1 MIFLHLLTVQN
12 GGIKR
17 SSLEVLSRGRELVDS
32 IGQSNGENS
41 DQNSPQ
47 NSQQNSGQ
55 SAGNQGELHAVVC
68 SPEVASWDEAKWAA
82 ELGAYGVDTVWSA
95 TDVAFK
101 EHNNQALLSAM
112 QSAHA
117 QATDQ
122 GAKPSVVAMAST
134 EGVKDILGALSMR
147 LGASVVADVSEFGVV
162 AEGDGVLLT
171 ATRPVM
177 ASKANTHVQAQA
189 QHVMVSVRS
198 GSYGILENGE
208 NQNGENQNA
217 KPLNHQPVR
226 IVPLKI
232 ERADSKLQTQI
243 REIITAAADTIDLNE
258 AEAIVAA
265 GRGVKDEAA
274 KALIAELAG
283 VLNAGIG
290 ASRALTEAG
299 IYDPSVQIGQ
309 TGKVV
314 SPQLYIAVGISGAI
328 QHVAGITNS
337 KVIVAVNKDAD
348 APIFEVADYGI
359 VGDLYEVLPAL
370 IAEIKRVKG

>member
-1 MIFLHLLTVQN
+1 MIFLHLLMVQS

-17 SSLEVLSRGRELVDS
+17 SSLEVLSRGRELADALNT
-32 IGQSNGENS
+32 NGH
-41 DQNSPQ
+41 
-47 NSQQNSGQ
+47 
-55 SAGNQGELHAVVC
+55 AAELHTVVC
-68 SPEVASWDEAKWAA
+68 SPEVADWTAEKWSA

-95 TDVAFK
+95 TDESFK
-101 EHNNQALLSAM
+101 EHNNQALLAAV
-112 QSAHA
+112 QTAHS
-117 QATDQ
+117 QATDL
-122 GAKPSVVAMAST
+122 GTKPSVVAMAST

-162 AEGDGVLLT
+162 AEGDGLQLT

-177 ASKANTHVQAQA
+177 ASKAQTQVQTTAK
-189 QHVMVSVRS
+189 HVMVSVRS
-198 GSYGILENGE
+198 GSYGILEAAGGHE
-208 NQNGENQNA
+208 GGTHT
-217 KPLNHQPVR
+217 HQPVK
-226 IVPLKI
+226 IEHLKI
-232 ERADSKLQTQI
+232 EQTDSKLQTQI

-265 GRGVKDEAA
+265 GRGVKDETA

-299 IYDPSVQIGQ
+299 VYDPSVQIGQ

-314 SPQLYIAVGISGAI
+314 APQLYIAVGISGAI

-370 IAEIKRVKG
+370 IAEIKRLKG

>member
-32 IGQSNGENS
+32 MGENGGEGS
-41 DQNSPQ
+41 K
-47 NSQQNSGQ
+47 
-55 SAGNQGELHAVVC
+55 AELHAVVC
-68 SPEVASWDEAKWAA
+68 SPEVAGWDEAKWNA
-82 ELGAYGVDTVWSA
+82 EIGVYGVDTVWSA
-95 TDVAFK
+95 TDEAFK
-101 EHNNQALLSAM
+101 EHNNQALLSAV
-112 QSAHA
+112 QKAHA
-117 QATDQ
+117 RATNN
-122 GAKPSVVAMAST
+122 GSKASVVAMAST
-134 EGVKDILGALSMR
+134 EGAKDIIGALSMR
-147 LGASVVADVSEFGVV
+147 LGASVIADVSEFEVS
-162 AEGDGVLLT
+162 ADADGVQLN

-177 ASKANTHVQAQA
+177 ASKAQTQVQATGL
-189 QHVMVSVRS
+189 HVMVSVRS
-198 GSYGILENGE
+198 GSYGVLDNGDGG
-208 NQNGENQNA
+208 QKVGT
-217 KPLNHQPVR
+217 PIHQPVS
-226 IVPLKI
+226 IKD
-232 ERADSKLQTQI
+232 ADSKLHTQI

-274 KALIAELAG
+274 KALVAELAG

-299 IYDPSVQIGQ
+299 MYDPSVQIGQ

-328 QHVAGITNS
+328 QHVAGITNT

-370 IAEIKRVKG
+370 IAEINQRKG

>member
-12 GGIKR
+12 KAIKR
-17 SSLEVLSRGRELVDS
+17 SSLEVLSRGRALADALT
-32 IGQSNGENS
+32 
-41 DQNSPQ
+41 
-47 NSQQNSGQ
+47 NSGHD
-55 SAGNQGELHAVVC
+55 AKIHAVVC
-68 SPEVASWDEAKWAA
+68 SPDVADWTAEKWST

-95 TDVAFK
+95 TDEVFK
-101 EHNNQALLSAM
+101 EHNNQALLAAV
-112 QSAHA
+112 QTAHA

-122 GAKPSVVAMAST
+122 GAKPSMVAMAST
-134 EGVKDILGALSMR
+134 EGAKDIIGALSLR
-147 LGASVVADVSEFGVV
+147 LGASVIADVSEFVVV
-162 AEGDGVLLT
+162 ASDIAAANGLSAAEAADSNSDATSGFTLT

-177 ASKANTHVQAQA
+177 ASKAQTHVQTTAK
-189 QHVMVSVRS
+189 HVMASVRS
-198 GSYGILENGE
+198 GSYGILEAAGSQE
-208 NQNGENQNA
+208 SGTA
-217 KPLNHQPVR
+217 SLQPVKIEHLK
-226 IVPLKI
+226 IVPT
-232 ERADSKLQTQI
+232 DSKLQTQI

-258 AEAIVAA
+258 AESIVAA
-265 GRGVKDEAA
+265 GRGVKDETA

-283 VLNAGIG
+283 ILNAGIG

-314 SPQLYIAVGISGAI
+314 APQLYIAVGISGAI

-359 VGDLYEVLPAL
+359 VGDLYDVLPAL

>member
-32 IGQSNGENS
+32 ISQSNE
-41 DQNSPQ
+41 
-47 NSQQNSGQ
+47 Q
-55 SAGNQGELHAVVC
+55 SAGSQAELHAVVC

-177 ASKANTHVQAQA
+177 ASKANTHVRAQA

-208 NQNGENQNA
+208 NQNGKNQNA
-217 KPLNHQPVR
+217 KPLNDQPVS

-232 ERADSKLQTQI
+232 EFADSKLQTQI

-283 VLNAGIG
+283 VLTAGIG

>member
-1 MIFLHLLTVQN
+1 MIFLHLLTVQS

-17 SSLEVLSRGRELVDS
+17 SSLEVLSRGRELADALNT
-32 IGQSNGENS
+32 NGH
-41 DQNSPQ
+41 
-47 NSQQNSGQ
+47 
-55 SAGNQGELHAVVC
+55 AAELHAVVC
-68 SPEVASWDEAKWAA
+68 SPEVADWTAEKWSA

-95 TDVAFK
+95 TDESFK
-101 EHNNQALLSAM
+101 EHNNQALLAAVHT
-112 QSAHA
+112 AHS
-117 QATDQ
+117 QATDL

-162 AEGDGVLLT
+162 AEGDGLQLT

-177 ASKANTHVQAQA
+177 ASKAQTQVQTTAK
-189 QHVMVSVRS
+189 HVMVSVRS
-198 GSYGILENGE
+198 GSYGILEAAGGYE
-208 NQNGENQNA
+208 GGA
-217 KPLNHQPVR
+217 HTHQPVK
-226 IVPLKI
+226 IEHLKI
-232 ERADSKLQTQI
+232 EQTDSKLQTQI

-265 GRGVKDEAA
+265 GRGVKDETA

-299 IYDPSVQIGQ
+299 VYDPSVQIGQ

-314 SPQLYIAVGISGAI
+314 APQLYIAVGISGAI

-370 IAEIKRVKG
+370 IAEIKRLKG

>member
-17 SSLEVLSRGRELVDS
+17 SSLEVLSRGRALADAL
-32 IGQSNGENS
+32 NT
-41 DQNSPQ
+41 
-47 NSQQNSGQ
+47 SGH
-55 SAGNQGELHAVVC
+55 AAELHAVVC
-68 SPEVASWDEAKWAA
+68 SPEVASWDEAKWTA

-95 TDVAFK
+95 TDEAFK

-177 ASKANTHVQAQA
+177 ASKANTNVRAQA

-198 GSYGILENGE
+198 GSYGILENGVLE
-208 NQNGENQNA
+208 NGENQNA

>member
-32 IGQSNGENS
+32 IS
-41 DQNSPQ
+41 QNSE
-47 NSQQNSGQ
+47 Q

-95 TDVAFK
+95 TDEAFK
-101 EHNNQALLSAM
+101 EHNNQALLSAV

-122 GAKPSVVAMAST
+122 GAKPSAVAMAST

-198 GSYGILENGE
+198 GSYGVLE
-208 NQNGENQNA
+208 NGENQNA

-299 IYDPSVQIGQ
+299 MYDPSVQIGQ

>member
-17 SSLEVLSRGRELVDS
+17 SSLEVLARGRELADS
-32 IGQSNGENS
+32 LGQSGE
-41 DQNSPQ
+41 
-47 NSQQNSGQ
+47 Q
-55 SAGNQGELHAVVC
+55 SAGSQAELHAVVC
-68 SPEVASWDEAKWAA
+68 SPEVADWTAEKWTQ

-95 TDVAFK
+95 TDESFK
-101 EHNNQALLSAM
+101 EHNNQALLAAV
-112 QSAHA
+112 QTAHA

-122 GAKPSVVAMAST
+122 GSKPSVVAMAST

-147 LGASVVADVSEFGVV
+147 LGASVVADVSEFNV
-162 AEGDGVLLT
+162 AVGNTTDSNGGATSGFTLT

-177 ASKANTHVQAQA
+177 ASKAQTQVQTTAK
-189 QHVMVSVRS
+189 HVMVSVRS
-198 GSYGILENGE
+198 GSYGILEVAGGE
-208 NQNGENQNA
+208 EAGTRT
-217 KPLNHQPVR
+217 HQPVK
-226 IVPLKI
+226 IEHLKI
-232 ERADSKLQTQI
+232 VQTDSKLQTQI

-265 GRGVKDEAA
+265 GRGVKDETA

-299 IYDPSVQIGQ
+299 VYDPSVQIGQ

-314 SPQLYIAVGISGAI
+314 APQLYIAVGISGAI

-370 IAEIKRVKG
+370 IAEIKRIKG

>member
-1 MIFLHLLTVQN
+1 M
-12 GGIKR
+12 
-17 SSLEVLSRGRELVDS
+17 
-32 IGQSNGENS
+32 
-41 DQNSPQ
+41 
-47 NSQQNSGQ
+47 
-55 SAGNQGELHAVVC
+55 
-68 SPEVASWDEAKWAA
+68 
-82 ELGAYGVDTVWSA
+82 
-95 TDVAFK
+95 
-101 EHNNQALLSAM
+101 
-112 QSAHA
+112 
-117 QATDQ
+117 
-122 GAKPSVVAMAST
+122 
-134 EGVKDILGALSMR
+134 
-147 LGASVVADVSEFGVV
+147 
-162 AEGDGVLLT
+162 GVLDTGVLD
-171 ATRPVM
+171 A
-177 ASKANTHVQAQA
+177 AGSQKAGTHT
-189 QHVMVSVRS
+189 
-198 GSYGILENGE
+198 
-208 NQNGENQNA
+208 
-217 KPLNHQPVR
+217 HQPVL
-226 IVPLKI
+226 IEPLKI
-232 ERADSKLQTQI
+232 EHADSKLQTQI

-274 KALIAELAG
+274 KALVAELAG

-299 IYDPSVQIGQ
+299 VYDPSVQIGQ

>member
-1 MIFLHLLTVQN
+1 MIFLHLLTVQS

-17 SSLEVLSRGRELVDS
+17 SSLEVLSRGREIADAL
-32 IGQSNGENS
+32 NT
-41 DQNSPQ
+41 
-47 NSQQNSGQ
+47 SGYT
-55 SAGNQGELHAVVC
+55 AELHAVVC
-68 SPEVASWDEAKWAA
+68 SPEVADWTAEKWSA

-95 TDVAFK
+95 TDESFK
-101 EHNNQALLSAM
+101 EHNNQALLAAM
-112 QSAHA
+112 QTAHS
-117 QATDQ
+117 QATDL
-122 GAKPSVVAMAST
+122 GANPSVVAMAST

-147 LGASVVADVSEFGVV
+147 LGASVVADVSEFGVA
-162 AEGDGVLLT
+162 AEGDGLQLT

-177 ASKANTHVQAQA
+177 ASKAQTQVQTTAK
-189 QHVMVSVRS
+189 HVMVSVRS
-198 GSYGILENGE
+198 GSYGILEAAGGHE
-208 NQNGENQNA
+208 GGT
-217 KPLNHQPVR
+217 PNHQPVK
-226 IVPLKI
+226 IEHLKI
-232 ERADSKLQTQI
+232 EQTDSKLQTQI

-265 GRGVKDEAA
+265 GRGVKDETA

-299 IYDPSVQIGQ
+299 VYDPSVQIGQ

-314 SPQLYIAVGISGAI
+314 APQLYIAVGISGAI

-370 IAEIKRVKG
+370 IAEIKRLKG

>member
-1 MIFLHLLTVQN
+1 MIFLHLLMVQS

-17 SSLEVLSRGRELVDS
+17 SSLEVLSRGRELADAL
-32 IGQSNGENS
+32 NT
-41 DQNSPQ
+41 
-47 NSQQNSGQ
+47 SGYT
-55 SAGNQGELHAVVC
+55 AELHAVVC
-68 SPEVASWDEAKWAA
+68 SPEVADWTAEKWSA

-95 TDVAFK
+95 TDESFK
-101 EHNNQALLSAM
+101 EHNNQALLAAM
-112 QSAHA
+112 QTAHS
-117 QATDQ
+117 QATDL
-122 GAKPSVVAMAST
+122 GANPSVVAMAST

-162 AEGDGVLLT
+162 AEGDGLQLT

-177 ASKANTHVQAQA
+177 ASKAQTQVQTTAK
-189 QHVMVSVRS
+189 HVMVSVRS
-198 GSYGILENGE
+198 GSYGILEAAGGHE
-208 NQNGENQNA
+208 GGTHT
-217 KPLNHQPVR
+217 HQPVK
-226 IVPLKI
+226 IEHLKI
-232 ERADSKLQTQI
+232 EQTDSKLQTQI

-265 GRGVKDEAA
+265 GRGVKDETA

-299 IYDPSVQIGQ
+299 VYDPSVQIGQ

-314 SPQLYIAVGISGAI
+314 APQLYIAVGISGAI

-370 IAEIKRVKG
+370 IAEIKRLKG

>member
-17 SSLEVLSRGRELVDS
+17 SSLEVLSRGRELVESICKCSGDS
-32 IGQSNGENS
+32 
-41 DQNSPQ
+41 
-47 NSQQNSGQ
+47 
-55 SAGNQGELHAVVC
+55 AELHAVVC
-68 SPEVASWDEAKWAA
+68 SPEVAGWDAAKWSA
-82 ELGAYGVDTVWSA
+82 EIGAYSVDTVWSA
-95 TDVAFK
+95 TDEAFK
-101 EHNNQALLSAM
+101 EHNNQALLSAV
-112 QSAHA
+112 QSAHT
-117 QATDQ
+117 QATDN
-122 GAKPSVVAMAST
+122 GTKHSVIAMAST

-147 LGASVVADVSEFGVV
+147 LGASVIADVSEFEIS
-162 AEGDGVLLT
+162 AENDGIQLN

-177 ASKANTHVQAQA
+177 ASKAQTKVQATA
-189 QHVMVSVRS
+189 NHVMVSVRS
-198 GSYGILENGE
+198 GSYGIIDQAALGSSGDYDANTISH
-208 NQNGENQNA
+208 QN
-217 KPLNHQPVR
+217 VS
-226 IVPLKI
+226 I
-232 ERADSKLQTQI
+232 EHTDSKLHTQI
-243 REIITAAADTIDLNE
+243 RKIITAAADTIDLNE

-265 GRGVKDEAA
+265 GRGVKDETA
-274 KALIAELAG
+274 KTLIDELAD

-299 IYDPSVQIGQ
+299 VYDPSMQIGQ

-370 IAEIKRVKG
+370 IAEIKRRKG

>member
-17 SSLEVLSRGRELVDS
+17 SSLEVLSRGRELVNS
-32 IGQSNGENS
+32 IS
-41 DQNSPQ
+41 QNSGE
-47 NSQQNSGQ
+47 NSQQNSQQ
-55 SAGNQGELHAVVC
+55 SAGNQAELHAVVC

-95 TDVAFK
+95 TDEAFK
-101 EHNNQALLSAM
+101 EHNNQALLYAM

-117 QATDQ
+117 QATEQ

-198 GSYGILENGE
+198 GAYGVLENGE
-208 NQNGENQNA
+208 NENGENQNA
-217 KPLNHQPVR
+217 KPLNHQPVS

-232 ERADSKLQTQI
+232 EFSDSKLQTQI

>member
-32 IGQSNGENS
+32 ISQSNE
-41 DQNSPQ
+41 
-47 NSQQNSGQ
+47 Q
-55 SAGNQGELHAVVC
+55 SAGNQAELHAVVC

-95 TDVAFK
+95 TDEAFK
-101 EHNNQALLSAM
+101 EHNSQALLSAM

-177 ASKANTHVQAQA
+177 ASKANTHVRAQA

-198 GSYGILENGE
+198 GSYGILENGVLE
-208 NQNGENQNA
+208 NGENQNA

>member
-1 MIFLHLLTVQN
+1 
-12 GGIKR
+12 
-17 SSLEVLSRGRELVDS
+17 
-32 IGQSNGENS
+32 
-41 DQNSPQ
+41 
-47 NSQQNSGQ
+47 
-55 SAGNQGELHAVVC
+55 
-68 SPEVASWDEAKWAA
+68 
-82 ELGAYGVDTVWSA
+82 
-95 TDVAFK
+95 
-101 EHNNQALLSAM
+101 
-112 QSAHA
+112 
-117 QATDQ
+117 
-122 GAKPSVVAMAST
+122 MAST

-162 AEGDGVLLT
+162 AEGDGLQLT

-177 ASKANTHVQAQA
+177 ASKAQTQVQTTAK
-189 QHVMVSVRS
+189 HVMVSVRS
-198 GSYGILENGE
+198 GSYGILEAAGGHE
-208 NQNGENQNA
+208 GGTHT
-217 KPLNHQPVR
+217 HQPVK
-226 IVPLKI
+226 IEHLKI
-232 ERADSKLQTQI
+232 EQTDTKLQTQI

-265 GRGVKDEAA
+265 GRGVKDETA

-299 IYDPSVQIGQ
+299 VYDPSVQIGQ

-314 SPQLYIAVGISGAI
+314 APQLYIAVGISGAI

-370 IAEIKRVKG
+370 IAEIKRLKG

>member
-1 MIFLHLLTVQN
+1 MIFLYLLTVQS

-17 SSLEVLSRGRELVDS
+17 SSLEVLSRGRELADALNT
-32 IGQSNGENS
+32 NGH
-41 DQNSPQ
+41 
-47 NSQQNSGQ
+47 
-55 SAGNQGELHAVVC
+55 AAELHAVVC
-68 SPEVASWDEAKWAA
+68 SPEVADWTAEKWSA

-95 TDVAFK
+95 TDESFK
-101 EHNNQALLSAM
+101 EHNNQALLAAM
-112 QSAHA
+112 QTAHS
-117 QATDQ
+117 QATDL
-122 GAKPSVVAMAST
+122 GAKPSMVAMAST

-162 AEGDGVLLT
+162 AEGDGLQLT

-177 ASKANTHVQAQA
+177 ASKAQTQVQTTAK
-189 QHVMVSVRS
+189 HVMVSVRS
-198 GSYGILENGE
+198 GSYRILEAAGGHE
-208 NQNGENQNA
+208 SGTS
-217 KPLNHQPVR
+217 NHQPV
-226 IVPLKI
+226 KI
-232 ERADSKLQTQI
+232 AHLNVDQTDSKLQTQI

-265 GRGVKDEAA
+265 GRGVKDETA

-299 IYDPSVQIGQ
+299 VYDPSVQIGQ
-309 TGKVV
+309 AGKVV
-314 SPQLYIAVGISGAI
+314 APQLYIAVGISGAI

-359 VGDLYEVLPAL
+359 VGDLYEVLTAI
-370 IAEIKRVKG
+370 IAEIKRLKG

>member
-32 IGQSNGENS
+32 ISQNSGENS
-41 DQNSPQ
+41 E
-47 NSQQNSGQ
+47 Q
-55 SAGNQGELHAVVC
+55 SAGNQAELHAVVC

-122 GAKPSVVAMAST
+122 GAKPSAVAMAST

-198 GSYGILENGE
+198 GSYGILENGILENGE
-208 NQNGENQNA
+208 NQNGENENGENQNA
-217 KPLNHQPVR
+217 KPLNHQPVS
-226 IVPLKI
+226 IVPLKT

-243 REIITAAADTIDLNE
+243 REIITATADTIDLNE

-299 IYDPSVQIGQ
+299 MYDPSVQIGQ

>member
-1 MIFLHLLTVQN
+1 MIFLHLLTVQS

-17 SSLEVLSRGRELVDS
+17 SSLEVLSRGREIADAL
-32 IGQSNGENS
+32 NT
-41 DQNSPQ
+41 
-47 NSQQNSGQ
+47 SGYT
-55 SAGNQGELHAVVC
+55 AELHAVVC
-68 SPEVASWDEAKWAA
+68 SPEVADWTAEKWSA

-95 TDVAFK
+95 TDESFK
-101 EHNNQALLSAM
+101 EHNNQALLTAV
-112 QSAHA
+112 QTAHS
-117 QATDQ
+117 QATDL

-162 AEGDGVLLT
+162 AEGDGLQLT

-177 ASKANTHVQAQA
+177 ASKAQTQVQTTAK
-189 QHVMVSVRS
+189 HVMVSVRS
-198 GSYGILENGE
+198 GSYGILEAAGGHE
-208 NQNGENQNA
+208 GGTHT
-217 KPLNHQPVR
+217 HQPVK
-226 IVPLKI
+226 IEHLKI
-232 ERADSKLQTQI
+232 EQTDSKLQTQI

-265 GRGVKDEAA
+265 GRGVKDETA

-299 IYDPSVQIGQ
+299 VYDPSVQIGQ

-314 SPQLYIAVGISGAI
+314 APQLYIAVGISGAI

-370 IAEIKRVKG
+370 IAEIKRLKG

>member
-17 SSLEVLSRGRELVDS
+17 STLEVLSRGRELVDS
-32 IGQSNGENS
+32 L
-41 DQNSPQ
+41 
-47 NSQQNSGQ
+47 GQ
-55 SAGNQGELHAVVC
+55 SAGSQTELHAVVC
-68 SPEVASWDEAKWAA
+68 SPEVADWDAAKWDA
-82 ELGAYGVDTVWSA
+82 EIGAYGVDTVWST
-95 TDVAFK
+95 TDEAFK

-112 QSAHA
+112 QTAHT
-117 QATDQ
+117 QATDN
-122 GAKPSVVAMAST
+122 GTKPSVVAMAST
-134 EGVKDILGALSMR
+134 EGVKDILGALSVR
-147 LGASVVADVSEFGVV
+147 LGASVISDVSEFEV
-162 AEGDGVLLT
+162 ASDGDGVQLS

-177 ASKANTHVQAQA
+177 ASKAQTKVHASA

-208 NQNGENQNA
+208 SQIT
-217 KPLNHQPVR
+217 KPLTHQPVS
-226 IVPLKI
+226 I
-232 ERADSKLQTQI
+232 DDTNSKLRTQI
-243 REIITAAADTIDLNE
+243 RKIITAAANTIDLNE
-258 AEAIVAA
+258 AETIVAA
-265 GRGVKDEAA
+265 GRGVKDEVA
-274 KALIAELAG
+274 KALVAELAG

-299 IYDPSVQIGQ
+299 VYDPSVQIGQ

-314 SPQLYIAVGISGAI
+314 SPHLYIAVGISGAI
-328 QHVAGITNS
+328 QHVAGIINS

-370 IAEIKRVKG
+370 IAEIKQRKG

>member
-17 SSLEVLSRGRELVDS
+17 SSLEVLSRGRELVS
-32 IGQSNGENS
+32 SMGEHGGGNG
-41 DQNSPQ
+41 
-47 NSQQNSGQ
+47 
-55 SAGNQGELHAVVC
+55 AELHAVVC
-68 SPEVASWDEAKWAA
+68 SPEVTDWDAAKWSL
-82 ELGAYGVDTVWSA
+82 EIGAYGVDTVWMA
-95 TDVAFK
+95 TDEVFK
-101 EHNNQALLSAM
+101 EHNNQALLSAV
-112 QSAHA
+112 QAAHT
-117 QATDQ
+117 QAT
-122 GAKPSVVAMAST
+122 GTGTKASVVAMAST
-134 EGVKDILGALSMR
+134 EGVKDIIGALSVR
-147 LGASVVADVSEFGVV
+147 LGASVIADVSEFEVS
-162 AEGDGVLLT
+162 AEGDEVHLS

-177 ASKANTHVQAQA
+177 ASKAQTKVQASA

-198 GSYGILENGE
+198 GSYGILDQAALGSDR
-208 NQNGENQNA
+208 G
-217 KPLNHQPVR
+217 LDVSTISLQPVS
-226 IVPLKI
+226 I
-232 ERADSKLQTQI
+232 EDADSKLHTKI

-299 IYDPSVQIGQ
+299 VYDPSVQIGQ

-370 IAEIKRVKG
+370 IAEIKRRKG

>member
-17 SSLEVLSRGRELVDS
+17 SSLEVLSRGRELVAS
-32 IGQSNGENS
+32 MGEHGGGNG
-41 DQNSPQ
+41 
-47 NSQQNSGQ
+47 
-55 SAGNQGELHAVVC
+55 AELHAVVC
-68 SPEVASWDEAKWAA
+68 SPEVADWDAAKWSA
-82 ELGAYGVDTVWSA
+82 EIGPFGVNTVWMA
-95 TDVAFK
+95 TDESFK
-101 EHNNQALLSAM
+101 EHNNQALLSAV
-112 QSAHA
+112 QAAHA
-117 QATDQ
+117 QAT
-122 GAKPSVVAMAST
+122 GNGTKASVVAMAST
-134 EGVKDILGALSMR
+134 EGVKDILGALSVR
-147 LGASVVADVSEFGVV
+147 LGASVIADVSEFEVST
-162 AEGDGVLLT
+162 EGDGVQLS

-177 ASKANTHVQAQA
+177 ASKAQTKVQASA
-189 QHVMVSVRS
+189 QHVMVSMRS
-198 GSYGILENGE
+198 GSYGILESAGSHE
-208 NQNGENQNA
+208 NSTIS
-217 KPLNHQPVR
+217 LQPVS
-226 IVPLKI
+226 I
-232 ERADSKLQTQI
+232 EDADSKLHTKI

-299 IYDPSVQIGQ
+299 VYDPSVQIGQ

-370 IAEIKRVKG
+370 IAEIKRRKG

>member
-32 IGQSNGENS
+32 IGQSNE
-41 DQNSPQ
+41 
-47 NSQQNSGQ
+47 Q
-55 SAGNQGELHAVVC
+55 SAGNKGELHAVVC

-95 TDVAFK
+95 TDEAFK

-177 ASKANTHVQAQA
+177 ASKANTHVRAQA

-198 GSYGILENGE
+198 GSYGILE
-208 NQNGENQNA
+208 NGENQNA

>member
-32 IGQSNGENS
+32 IGISSGENS
-41 DQNSPQ
+41 E
-47 NSQQNSGQ
+47 Q
-55 SAGNQGELHAVVC
+55 SAGSQAELHAVVC
-68 SPEVASWDEAKWAA
+68 SPEVAGWDEAKWAA

-95 TDVAFK
+95 TDEAFK

-122 GAKPSVVAMAST
+122 GAKPSAVAMAST

-208 NQNGENQNA
+208 NQNGENENGENQNA

-226 IVPLKI
+226 IVPLKT
-232 ERADSKLQTQI
+232 EHADSKLQTQI

-299 IYDPSVQIGQ
+299 MYDPSVQIGQ

>member
-17 SSLEVLSRGRELVDS
+17 SSLEVLSRGRELA
-32 IGQSNGENS
+32 GALNTNGR
-41 DQNSPQ
+41 
-47 NSQQNSGQ
+47 
-55 SAGNQGELHAVVC
+55 AVELHAVVC
-68 SPEVASWDEAKWAA
+68 SPDLADWTAEKWTQ

-95 TDVAFK
+95 TDESFK
-101 EHNNQALLSAM
+101 EHNNQALLSAV
-112 QSAHA
+112 QTAHA

-122 GAKPSVVAMAST
+122 GTKPSVVAMAST

-147 LGASVVADVSEFGVV
+147 MGASVVADVSEFGVV
-162 AEGDGVLLT
+162 AEGDELHLT

-177 ASKANTHVQAQA
+177 ASKAQTQVQTTA

-198 GSYGILENGE
+198 GSYGILEVAGGQEGGTPNH
-208 NQNGENQNA
+208 
-217 KPLNHQPVR
+217 KPVKIEH
-226 IVPLKI
+226 LKI
-232 ERADSKLQTQI
+232 EQTDSKLQTQI
-243 REIITAAADTIDLNE
+243 REIITVAADTIDLNE

-265 GRGVKDEAA
+265 GRGVKDETA

-299 IYDPSVQIGQ
+299 VYDPSVQIGQ

-370 IAEIKRVKG
+370 IAEIKRLKG

>member
-17 SSLEVLSRGRELVDS
+17 SSLEVLSRGRELADS
-32 IGQSNGENS
+32 LGQSGE
-41 DQNSPQ
+41 
-47 NSQQNSGQ
+47 Q
-55 SAGNQGELHAVVC
+55 SAGSQAELHAVVC
-68 SPEVASWDEAKWAA
+68 SPEVADWTAEKWTA
-82 ELGAYGVDTVWSA
+82 ELGGYGVDTVWSA
-95 TDVAFK
+95 TDEVFK
-101 EHNNQALLSAM
+101 DHNNQALLAAV
-112 QSAHA
+112 QTAHA

-122 GAKPSVVAMAST
+122 GAKPSMVAMAST
-134 EGVKDILGALSMR
+134 EGAKDIIGALSLR
-147 LGASVVADVSEFGVV
+147 LGASVIADVSEFGVV
-162 AEGDGVLLT
+162 ASDIAAANGLSAAEVADPSSDATSGFTLT

-177 ASKANTHVQAQA
+177 ASKAQTQVQTTAK
-189 QHVMVSVRS
+189 HVMVSVRS
-198 GSYGILENGE
+198 GSYGILEAAGGQE
-208 NQNGENQNA
+208 SGTASLE
-217 KPLNHQPVR
+217 PVKIEHLK
-226 IVPLKI
+226 IVPTY
-232 ERADSKLQTQI
+232 SKLRTQI

-258 AEAIVAA
+258 AESIVAA
-265 GRGVKDEAA
+265 GRGVKDETA

-314 SPQLYIAVGISGAI
+314 APQLYIAVGISGAI

-370 IAEIKRVKG
+370 IAEIKRLKG

>member
-12 GGIKR
+12 KGIKR
-17 SSLEVLSRGRELVDS
+17 SSLEVLSRGRELADAFAT
-32 IGQSNGENS
+32 
-41 DQNSPQ
+41 
-47 NSQQNSGQ
+47 SGQ
-55 SAGNQGELHAVVC
+55 AIELHAVVC
-68 SPEVASWDEAKWAA
+68 SPELADLDEAKWAA

-95 TDVAFK
+95 TDESFK
-101 EHNNQALLSAM
+101 EHNNQALLAAV
-112 QSAHA
+112 QTAHA

-162 AEGDGVLLT
+162 AEGDGLQLT

-177 ASKANTHVQAQA
+177 ASKAQTQVQTTAK
-189 QHVMVSVRS
+189 HVMVSVRS
-198 GSYGILENGE
+198 GSYGILDNGE
-208 NQNGENQNA
+208 SQNA
-217 KPLNHQPVR
+217 KPLNHQPVK
-226 IVPLKI
+226 IEHLKI
-232 ERADSKLQTQI
+232 ERTDSKLQTQI
-243 REIITAAADTIDLNE
+243 QEIITAAADTIDLND

-265 GRGVKDEAA
+265 GRGVKDETA

-299 IYDPSVQIGQ
+299 VYDPSVQIGQ

-314 SPQLYIAVGISGAI
+314 APQLYIAVGISGAI

-370 IAEIKRVKG
+370 IAEIKRLKG

>member
-32 IGQSNGENS
+32 G
-41 DQNSPQ
+41 
-47 NSQQNSGQ
+47 GQ
-55 SAGNQGELHAVVC
+55 SAGSQAELHAVVC
-68 SPEVASWDEAKWAA
+68 SPEVAGWDEAKWAA
-82 ELGAYGVDTVWSA
+82 ELGAYGVDTLWSA
-95 TDVAFK
+95 KDEAFK
-101 EHNNQALLSAM
+101 EHNNQALLSAV

-162 AEGDGVLLT
+162 AEGDGVQLT

-177 ASKANTHVQAQA
+177 ASKANTHVRAQA

-208 NQNGENQNA
+208 NQKA
-217 KPLNHQPVR
+217 KSLNHQPVG
-226 IVPLKI
+226 I
-232 ERADSKLQTQI
+232 EHTDSKLQTQI

-328 QHVAGITNS
+328 QHVAGISNS
-337 KVIVAVNKDAD
+337 NVIVAVNKDAN
-348 APIFEVADYGI
+348 APIFEVADFGI

-370 IAEIKRVKG
+370 IAEIKRVKS

>member
-17 SSLEVLSRGRELVDS
+17 SSLEVLSRGRALADAL
-32 IGQSNGENS
+32 NT
-41 DQNSPQ
+41 
-47 NSQQNSGQ
+47 SGH
-55 SAGNQGELHAVVC
+55 AAELHAVVC

-95 TDVAFK
+95 TDEAFK

-112 QSAHA
+112 QLAHA

-147 LGASVVADVSEFGVV
+147 LGASVLADVSEFGVV
-162 AEGDGVLLT
+162 AEGDEVLLT

-208 NQNGENQNA
+208 NQNA
-217 KPLNHQPVR
+217 KPLTHQPVR

-299 IYDPSVQIGQ
+299 MYDPSVQIGQ

>member
-1 MIFLHLLTVQN
+1 MIFLHLLTVQS

-17 SSLEVLSRGRELVDS
+17 SSLEVLSRGRALADAL
-32 IGQSNGENS
+32 NT
-41 DQNSPQ
+41 
-47 NSQQNSGQ
+47 SGH
-55 SAGNQGELHAVVC
+55 AVELHTVVC
-68 SPEVASWDEAKWAA
+68 SPEVAAWTAEQWSA

-95 TDVAFK
+95 TNESFK
-101 EHNNQALLSAM
+101 EHNNQALLAAM
-112 QSAHA
+112 QTAHS
-117 QATDQ
+117 QATDL

-147 LGASVVADVSEFGVV
+147 LGASVVADVSEFGVA
-162 AEGDGVLLT
+162 AEGDGFQLT

-177 ASKANTHVQAQA
+177 ASKAQTQVQTTAK
-189 QHVMVSVRS
+189 HVMVSVRS
-198 GSYGILENGE
+198 GSYGILEAAGGHE
-208 NQNGENQNA
+208 GGTHT
-217 KPLNHQPVR
+217 HQPVK
-226 IVPLKI
+226 IEHLKI
-232 ERADSKLQTQI
+232 EQTHSRLQTQI

-265 GRGVKDEAA
+265 GRGVKDETA

-299 IYDPSVQIGQ
+299 VYDPSVQIGQ

-314 SPQLYIAVGISGAI
+314 APQLYIAVGISGAI

-370 IAEIKRVKG
+370 IAEIKRLKG

>member
-17 SSLEVLSRGRELVDS
+17 SSLEVLSRGRELVTS
-32 IGQSNGENS
+32 MGEHSGGNG
-41 DQNSPQ
+41 
-47 NSQQNSGQ
+47 
-55 SAGNQGELHAVVC
+55 AELHAVVC
-68 SPEVASWDEAKWAA
+68 SPEVADWDAAKWFA
-82 ELGAYGVDTVWSA
+82 EIGPYGVNTVWMA
-95 TDVAFK
+95 TDEAFK
-101 EHNNQALLSAM
+101 EHNNQALLSAV
-112 QSAHA
+112 QAAHA
-117 QATDQ
+117 QAT
-122 GAKPSVVAMAST
+122 GNGTKASVVAMAST
-134 EGVKDILGALSMR
+134 EGVKDILGALSVR
-147 LGASVVADVSEFGVV
+147 LGASVIADVSEFEVST
-162 AEGDGVLLT
+162 EGDRVQLS

-177 ASKANTHVQAQA
+177 ASKAQTQVQTTAK
-189 QHVMVSVRS
+189 HVMVSVRS
-198 GSYGILENGE
+198 GSYGILENGDG
-208 NQNGENQNA
+208 QKAGT
-217 KPLNHQPVR
+217 PILQPVS
-226 IVPLKI
+226 IKD
-232 ERADSKLQTQI
+232 ADSKLHTKI

-274 KALIAELAG
+274 KALIAELAE

-299 IYDPSVQIGQ
+299 VYDPSVQIGQ

-370 IAEIKRVKG
+370 ISEIKRRKG

>member
-32 IGQSNGENS
+32 ISQNSGENS
-41 DQNSPQ
+41 E
-47 NSQQNSGQ
+47 Q
-55 SAGNQGELHAVVC
+55 SAGNQAELHAVVC
-68 SPEVASWDEAKWAA
+68 SPEVAGWDEAKWAA

-101 EHNNQALLSAM
+101 EHNNQALLSAV

-162 AEGDGVLLT
+162 TEGDGVQLT

-177 ASKANTHVQAQA
+177 ASKANTHVRAQA

-198 GSYGILENGE
+198 GSYGILENGVLE
-208 NQNGENQNA
+208 NGKNQNGENENGENKNA
-217 KPLNHQPVR
+217 KPLNHQPV
-226 IVPLKI
+226 IIEPLKI
-232 ERADSKLQTQI
+232 ELADSKLQTQI

-299 IYDPSVQIGQ
+299 MYDPSVQIGQ

>member
-12 GGIKR
+12 EGIKR
-17 SSLEVLSRGRELVDS
+17 SSLEVLSRGRELADAFAT
-32 IGQSNGENS
+32 
-41 DQNSPQ
+41 
-47 NSQQNSGQ
+47 SGQ
-55 SAGNQGELHAVVC
+55 AVELHAVVC
-68 SPEVASWDEAKWAA
+68 SPEVADWDEAKWAA

-95 TDVAFK
+95 TDESFK
-101 EHNNQALLSAM
+101 EHNNQAVLAAV
-112 QSAHA
+112 QTAHA

-147 LGASVVADVSEFGVV
+147 LGASVVADVSEFGVL
-162 AEGDGVLLT
+162 AEGDGLHLT
-171 ATRPVM
+171 AIRPVM
-177 ASKANTHVQAQA
+177 ASKAQTQVQTTAK
-189 QHVMVSVRS
+189 HVMVSVRS
-198 GSYGILENGE
+198 GSYGILEAAGGQE
-208 NQNGENQNA
+208 GGT
-217 KPLNHQPVR
+217 PNHEPM
-226 IVPLKI
+226 KI
-232 ERADSKLQTQI
+232 ELIKIEQTDSKLQTQI

-265 GRGVKDEAA
+265 GRGVKDETA

-299 IYDPSVQIGQ
+299 VYDPSVQIGQ

-314 SPQLYIAVGISGAI
+314 APQLYIAVGISGAI
-328 QHVAGITNS
+328 QHVAGITNT
-337 KVIVAVNKDAD
+337 KVIMAVNKDAD

-370 IAEIKRVKG
+370 IAEIKRRKG

>member
-32 IGQSNGENS
+32 ISQSNGKSSGENS
-41 DQNSPQ
+41 DQNSP
-47 NSQQNSGQ
+47 Q

-68 SPEVASWDEAKWAA
+68 SPEVAGWDEAKWAA

-95 TDVAFK
+95 TDEAFK

-177 ASKANTHVQAQA
+177 ASKANTHVRAQA

-198 GSYGILENGE
+198 GSYGILE
-208 NQNGENQNA
+208 NGENQNA

-299 IYDPSVQIGQ
+299 MYDPSVQIGQ

>member
-32 IGQSNGENS
+32 IRKSGG
-41 DQNSPQ
+41 
-47 NSQQNSGQ
+47 SQ
-55 SAGNQGELHAVVC
+55 AELHTVIC
-68 SPEVASWDEAKWAA
+68 SPKVAGWDEAKWAT
-82 ELGAYGVDTVWSA
+82 ELGAYGVDTLWSA
-95 TDVAFK
+95 TDEVFK

-112 QSAHA
+112 HKAHA
-117 QATDQ
+117 KATDQ

-162 AEGDGVLLT
+162 TEGDGVQLT
-171 ATRPVM
+171 AIRPVM
-177 ASKANTHVQAQA
+177 ASKANMHVRAQA

-198 GSYGILENGE
+198 GSYGVLENGILK
-208 NQNGENQNA
+208 NGENQNA
-217 KPLNHQPVR
+217 KPLNHQPV
-226 IVPLKI
+226 IIEPLKI
-232 ERADSKLQTQI
+232 DLADSKLQTQI

-299 IYDPSVQIGQ
+299 IYDPSMQIGQ

-337 KVIVAVNKDAD
+337 NVIVAVNKDAD
-348 APIFEVADYGI
+348 ASIFEVADYGI

>member
-32 IGQSNGENS
+32 ISQSNE
-41 DQNSPQ
+41 
-47 NSQQNSGQ
+47 Q

-198 GSYGILENGE
+198 GSYGVLE
-208 NQNGENQNA
+208 NGENQNA

-274 KALIAELAG
+274 KALIVELAG

>member
-17 SSLEVLSRGRELVDS
+17 SSLEVLSRGRELVNS
-32 IGQSNGENS
+32 MGEHGGVNGT
-41 DQNSPQ
+41 
-47 NSQQNSGQ
+47 
-55 SAGNQGELHAVVC
+55 ELHAVVC
-68 SPEVASWDEAKWAA
+68 SPEVAGWDAAKWSD
-82 ELGAYGVDTVWSA
+82 EIGPYGVNTVWST
-95 TDVAFK
+95 TDEAFK
-101 EHNNQALLSAM
+101 EHNNQALLSAV
-112 QSAHA
+112 QKAHA
-117 QATDQ
+117 QATNN
-122 GAKPSVVAMAST
+122 GSKTSVVAMAST
-134 EGVKDILGALSMR
+134 EGVKDIIGALSVR
-147 LGASVVADVSEFGVV
+147 LGASVIADVSEFEVS
-162 AEGDGVLLT
+162 ADGDGVHLS

-177 ASKANTHVQAQA
+177 ASKAQTKVQANA

-198 GSYGILENGE
+198 GSYGILENGDG
-208 NQNGENQNA
+208 QKAGI
-217 KPLNHQPVR
+217 PTHQPVS
-226 IVPLKI
+226 IDDT
-232 ERADSKLQTQI
+232 DSKLHTQI
-243 REIITAAADTIDLNE
+243 REIITAAADSIDLNE

-274 KALIAELAG
+274 KALIAELAE

-299 IYDPSVQIGQ
+299 VYDPSVQIGQ

-370 IAEIKRVKG
+370 IAEIKRRKG

>member
-1 MIFLHLLTVQN
+1 M
-12 GGIKR
+12 
-17 SSLEVLSRGRELVDS
+17 
-32 IGQSNGENS
+32 
-41 DQNSPQ
+41 
-47 NSQQNSGQ
+47 
-55 SAGNQGELHAVVC
+55 VC
-68 SPEVASWDEAKWAA
+68 SPEVADWDAAKWDA
-82 ELGAYGVDTVWSA
+82 EIGAYGVYTVWST
-95 TDVAFK
+95 TDEAFK

-112 QSAHA
+112 QTAHT
-117 QATDQ
+117 QATDN
-122 GAKPSVVAMAST
+122 GTKPSVVAMAST
-134 EGVKDILGALSMR
+134 EGVKDILGALSVR
-147 LGASVVADVSEFGVV
+147 LGASVIADVSEFEV
-162 AEGDGVLLT
+162 ASDGDGVQLS

-177 ASKANTHVQAQA
+177 ASKAQTKVHASA

-208 NQNGENQNA
+208 SQIT
-217 KPLNHQPVR
+217 KPLTHQPVS
-226 IVPLKI
+226 I
-232 ERADSKLQTQI
+232 DDTNSKLRTQI
-243 REIITAAADTIDLNE
+243 RKIITAAANTIDLNE
-258 AEAIVAA
+258 AETIVAA
-265 GRGVKDEAA
+265 GRGVKDEVA
-274 KALIAELAG
+274 KALITELAG

-299 IYDPSVQIGQ
+299 VYDPSVQIGQ

-370 IAEIKRVKG
+370 IAEIKRRKG

>member
-32 IGQSNGENS
+32 ISQNSGENS
-41 DQNSPQ
+41 Q
-47 NSQQNSGQ
+47 Q
-55 SAGNQGELHAVVC
+55 SAGNQAELHAVVC

-95 TDVAFK
+95 TDEAFK

-122 GAKPSVVAMAST
+122 GAKPSAVAMAST

-198 GSYGILENGE
+198 GSYGVLENGE
-208 NQNGENQNA
+208 NHTA

>member
-17 SSLEVLSRGRELVDS
+17 SSLEVLSRGRELAGALNTN
-32 IGQSNGENS
+32 GQVV
-41 DQNSPQ
+41 
-47 NSQQNSGQ
+47 
-55 SAGNQGELHAVVC
+55 ELHAVVC
-68 SPEVASWDEAKWAA
+68 SPEVVDWTAEKWTQ
-82 ELGAYGVDTVWSA
+82 ELGAYGLDTVWSA
-95 TDVAFK
+95 TDESFK
-101 EHNNQALLSAM
+101 EHNNQALLSAV
-112 QSAHA
+112 QTAHA

-122 GAKPSVVAMAST
+122 GTKPSVVAMAST

-162 AEGDGVLLT
+162 AEGDELHLT

-177 ASKANTHVQAQA
+177 ASKAQTQVQTTA

-198 GSYGILENGE
+198 GSYGILEAANSQEGGTP
-208 NQNGENQNA
+208 NH
-217 KPLNHQPVR
+217 KPVKIEH
-226 IVPLKI
+226 LKI
-232 ERADSKLQTQI
+232 EQTDSKLQTQI

-265 GRGVKDEAA
+265 GRGVKDETA

-299 IYDPSVQIGQ
+299 VYDPSVQIGQ

-370 IAEIKRVKG
+370 IAEIKRRKG